1 MIFTCSNCQTSH
13 SFNIDFDVV
22 EYICP
27 GCGSEYEFKNGEQ
40 KFLRKGKDSSSN
52 KFIETLKVGNK
63 GTLKGVQYTVIAFV
77 LKKVYAQVQWV
88 EYTLMS
94 ASGEI
99 VYLSECDGHWIF
111 LKEVKTDL
119 KIKDRPKQIKYK
131 DIDFYLFEYSNAAI
145 ELAKGV
151 FDYAIPNGKIR
162 VTEYI
167 NPPFIMSFEK
177 HSTFNSEF
185 LGEHISAREVRN
197 GFKCSLPYKSGVGAV
212 QPFYVN
218 VKNTWIILC
227 ITALLILGTHF
238 AVYKNQGDQNILN
251 EFIPFSKASNE
262 FISKSFELKGGSAPL
277 GVKVFSNVDNSW
289 ANVQLALVNEGTG
302 EERYASKDIEYYYGY
317 ADGERWT
324 EGSTSKDFNICG
336 VPEGKYHLVISVQKA
351 PDDLS
356 NHNVQVR
363 ATWNQASS
371 RNLYMIFIFMAVFGA
386 IVYYGEV
393 LFERYRWSES
403 NYSPYNE

>member
-27 GCGSEYEFKNGEQ
+27 GCRSEYEFKNGKQ
-40 KFLRKGKDSSSN
+40 LFLRKGRDRSN
-52 KFIETLKVGNK
+52 ITFEETLKVGNK
-63 GTLKGVQYTVIAFV
+63 GTLKGIEYTVIALV
-77 LKKVYAQVQWV
+77 LKEVYAQAQWA
-88 EYTLMS
+88 EYTLMN
-94 ASGEI
+94 AKGEI
-99 VYLSECDGHWIF
+99 VYLSECNGHWIF
-111 LKEVKTDL
+111 LKEVRTDL
-119 KIKDRPKQIKYK
+119 IIKKRPKQIKYN
-131 DIDFYLFEYSNAAI
+131 DIDFYLFEYSNVGI

-151 FDYAIPNGKIR
+151 FDYAVPNDKIR

-177 HSTFNSEF
+177 HSTFYSEF
-185 LGEHISAREVRN
+185 FGEHISAREIRN
-197 GFKCSLPYKSGVGAV
+197 GFNCSVPYRSGVGAI

-227 ITALLILGTHF
+227 VTALLILGTHF
-238 AVYKNQGDQNILN
+238 AIYKNQSDQNIVN
-251 EFIPFSKASNE
+251 ESIPFSKTSNE

-277 GVKVFSNVDNSW
+277 GIKVASNVDNSW
-289 ANVQLALVNEGTG
+289 ANVQLVLVNEKTG
-302 EERYASKDIEYYYGY
+302 EERYASKDIEYYHGY
-317 ADGERWT
+317 ADGEQWR
-324 EGSTSKDFNICG
+324 EGSTGESFNICG
-336 VPEGKYHLVISVQKA
+336 VPEGKYHLVISAQKA
-351 PDDLS
+351 PNDLS
-356 NHNVQVR
+356 NRSVQVR

-371 RNLYMIFIFMAVFGA
+371 RNLYMVFIFMAVFGA

-403 NYSPYNE
+403 DYSPYNE